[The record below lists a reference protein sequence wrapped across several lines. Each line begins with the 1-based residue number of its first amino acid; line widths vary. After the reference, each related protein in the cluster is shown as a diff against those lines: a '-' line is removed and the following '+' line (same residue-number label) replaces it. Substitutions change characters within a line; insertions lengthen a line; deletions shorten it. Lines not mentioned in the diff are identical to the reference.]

1 MQISIPKVCADSL
14 RTFSEEKYKVKLRAG
29 HAHELV
35 AAYMGYK
42 SKIALLADKRYP
54 VSNLSQCEIVVMM
67 PGDFIDQRRENLQGL
82 PPELP
87 DSYTLGEAVYGA
99 LFTDDWWTSKFP
111 PFRSF
116 LGFAEYFV
124 SNSDAY
130 NTAFTLV
137 ANIPVQHA
145 VVPEYSENQ
154 VSLNVFHTTENAEGE
169 RMVHGKTTIVLPRVA
184 GHIGYG
190 RPKVT
195 VGRWSGEARRTLKS
209 LGVEL

>member
-1 MQISIPKVCADSL
+1 MQINIPKVCADSL
-14 RTFSEEKYKVKLRAG
+14 RTFSEEKHKVKLKAT

-42 SKIALLADKRYP
+42 SKSALVADQKYL

-67 PGDFIDQRRENLQGL
+67 PDAFIDQRRENLQGL
-82 PPELP
+82 SPELP
-87 DSYTLGEAVYGA
+87 DSYALGEAVYGA
-99 LFTDDWWTSKFP
+99 LFTDDWWTSEYP

-116 LGFAEYFV
+116 LGFAKYFV

-130 NTAFTLV
+130 NSAFMLV

-154 VSLNVFHTTENAEGE
+154 VSLNVFHTTENTEGE
-169 RMVHGKTTIVLPRVA
+169 RMVHGNTTIVLPRVA

-195 VGRWSGEARRTLKS
+195 VERWSGEARRTLKS

>member
-14 RTFSEEKYKVKLRAG
+14 RTFSEEKYKVKLKAA

-42 SKIALLADKRYP
+42 SKIALLADQKYP

-67 PGDFIDQRRENLQGL
+67 QDDFIDQRRENLQGL

-99 LFTDDWWTSKFP
+99 LFTDDWWTSKYP

-116 LGFAEYFV
+116 LGLSEYLVTSNDGYQTALLV
-124 SNSDAY
+124 SNLPIQ
-130 NTAFTLV
+130 FV
-137 ANIPVQHA
+137 

-154 VSLNVFHTTENAEGE
+154 VSLDAFYTLENSEGV
-169 RMVHGKTTIVLPRVA
+169 RMVHGKATIVLPRVA

-195 VGRWSGEARRTLKS
+195 IERWSGGARRTLKS